1 MRTDDAQVSSV
12 RGWRGLVSGACLLG
26 LVAGSVSVAV
36 PAANAE
42 DDRDTVANQLDAS
55 ESRLAELRASLEG
68 IDANIAK
75 VYLELDG
82 LETQI
87 PLAEEDLRVAHERF
101 ETATREHEAAQ
112 AQLEAAQG
120 ERQRLQDDIADAKSV
135 EKDARAAMNNY
146 ARTLY
151 QEGNPSALSV
161 ILTDEDAGD
170 ISRRVAAVESMTRLQ
185 NAALSSALNVQE
197 RTKSQVLR
205 QEAVTARITELE
217 TQARQLAD
225 QAHKAETDAQNKV
238 DKLEGLKNQA
248 TEKKKLWESQKA
260 AAAAQLQRQE
270 AEHQAM
276 EKKLAEIDARNRE
289 LNFSYFE
296 SGSSSAYTSASGFS
310 FPLRV
315 GMIVTSPYGWRVHP
329 VLGTSRLHNGTDFAA
344 NCGTPVYASVPGVVS
359 DVTFEE
365 AGGNVVY
372 VNHGLKNGNSY
383 TSAYVHLQATNVYP
397 GQSVNSSTVIGW
409 VGTTGYSTGC
419 HLHFTVYQNGAT
431 VDPMAFL

>member
-1 MRTDDAQVSSV
+1 MRTDDAQVSSP
-12 RGWRGLVSGACLLG
+12 RGWRGIVLSACLLG
-26 LVAGSVSVAV
+26 LIAGSMSIAM
-36 PAANAE
+36 PAAKAD

-55 ESRLAELRASLEG
+55 ETRLEELRASLEG
-68 IDANIAK
+68 IDASIAK
-75 VYLELDG
+75 IYLELDG

-101 ETATREHEAAQ
+101 ETASREHEAAQ

-185 NAALSSALNVQE
+185 NAALSSALSVQE

-205 QEAVTARITELE
+205 QEAVTTRIAALE
-217 TQARQLAD
+217 TRARQLAD

-238 DKLEGLKNQA
+238 DKLEGLKTQA
-248 TEKKKLWESQKA
+248 TEKKKVWESQKA

-270 AEHQAM
+270 AQHQAI

-289 LNFSYFE
+289 LNISYLE
-296 SGSSSAYTSASGFS
+296 SASSHTSASGFS

-315 GMIVTSPYGWRVHP
+315 GMIVTSPYGWRLHP

-344 NCGTPVYASVPGVVS
+344 NCGTPVYASVAGVVS